1 MKDNLDTRV
10 DIHEHKGL
18 VFQSF
23 NKRRIPQE
31 VQNELFQE
39 FSVYFYEKYYF
50 KEGDK
55 VAPYVKV
62 SLHSFLTKRAKDW
75 KKDKHN
81 EDAVYIQEQHPNFL
95 DNFYSE
101 DDTSEWTPEE
111 IRVYCEEIAKDMPE
125 DVQEWLLSLAGAPEK
140 RSYDGYLAQIAA
152 QEGVTRQA
160 VHKRLLNRLRKHLET
175 KRD

>member
-18 VFQSF
+18 VFQAF
-23 NKRRIPQE
+23 NKKRIPQE
-31 VQNELFQE
+31 VQDELFQE
-39 FSVYFYEKYYF
+39 FCVYFYERYYY

-55 VAPYVKV
+55 IAPYVQV
-62 SLHSFLTKRAKDW
+62 SLHSFLTQRAKDW
-75 KKDKHN
+75 RKDKHN
-81 EDAVYIQEQHPNFL
+81 EEAIYIQEQHPDFL

-111 IRVYCEEIAKDMPE
+111 IRVYCEELLRDMPE
-125 DVQEWLLSLAGAPEK
+125 DVRHWITESAGHSRVYGDDYCIRVAEE
-140 RSYDGYLAQIAA
+140 
-152 QEGVTRQA
+152 EGVTRQA
-160 VHKRLLNRLRKHLET
+160 VHKRLLRRLRKHLET